1 MEDMHVYVNR
11 PAGKADTALEDLG
24 ETLRALDYVSDV
36 NPNPPGNVVAV
47 SYEGGKEEREAIK
60 RAVEE
65 AGYEVSR
72 LSVRSDFEEVDRK
85 LWDI

>member
-1 MEDMHVYVNR
+1 MSDVHVYVNR
-11 PAGKADTALEDLG
+11 PAGKEGTNLEDI
-24 ETLRALDYVSDV
+24 EEALRELDYVSDV
-36 NPNPPGNVVAV
+36 DLNPPGNVVAV
-47 SYEGGKEEREAIK
+47 SFEGGKAEREEIK

-72 LSVRSDFEEVDRK
+72 LSVRSTFEEEGR